1 MNYIVTGCAGF
12 IGSNLVHSLLEQNH
26 KVLGVDRLDDVLYS
40 SEVKKKHLRKL
51 IDHKSFQFIEADVES
66 LEISPQLMKFE
77 PEVVINEAGLPGQ
90 SLSWS
95 NLRAYTQSNFLAAC
109 AIADLSKKLKVRKFV
124 QASTSS
130 VYGALVSGDED
141 LPKNPISPYG
151 STKLAAE
158 QVLKLLFEN
167 SEAELTIVRY
177 FSVYGRHQR
186 PDMGIYK
193 FIEAAING
201 SHFTVFGDGSQSRDF
216 THIDDAVA
224 ATQLAA
230 ECGKNLETYNV
241 AGGHVKSV
249 NELLDLIDK
258 CFDRRIPREF
268 IEAPIGD
275 QKYTQGSTV
284 KAQRDLNWAP
294 KVPISAGLLDQINWQ
309 ISQKN
314 EL

>member
-1 MNYIVTGCAGF
+1 VNYIVTGCAGF

>member
-12 IGSNLVHSLLEQNH
+12 IGSNLTQSLLEQNH
-26 KVLGVDRLDDVLYS
+26 KVLGVDRIDNLLYS
-40 SEVKKKHLRKL
+40 STIKKTHLRKL
-51 IDHKSFQFIEADVES
+51 ISHKKFQFIEADVEA
-66 LEISPQLMKFE
+66 LEISPQIRKFE

-109 AIADLSKKLKVRKFV
+109 AIAEFSKKLKVRKFV

-158 QVLKLLFEN
+158 QVLRLLFEN
-167 SEAELTIVRY
+167 SETELTTVRY

-193 FIEAAING
+193 FIEAVIKG
-201 SHFTVFGDGSQSRDF
+201 SHFRVFGDGSQSRDF
-216 THIDDAVA
+216 THIIDAVS

-230 ECGKNLETYNV
+230 EHGKNFETYNV

-258 CFDRRIPREF
+258 NFDRKTPREF
-268 IEAPIGD
+268 IHTPIGD
-275 QKYTQGSTV
+275 QIHTQGSTV
-284 KAQRDLNWAP
+284 KAQKDLNWSP
-294 KVPISAGLLDQINWQ
+294 KVPFSSGLSEQINWQ
-309 ISQKN
+309 ISQLN
-314 EL
+314 EN